1 MKRKIFEALRSKEE
15 ISVAVL
21 YGSFISSD
29 VFRDVD
35 IGIIVSV
42 EIPYEDLPVYE
53 DVLSEE
59 LSNVVG
65 FPVDLRVLNYAPPWF
80 RKRALMGE
88 VLLERPYGIAPI
100 VKFVVD
106 RIQEDFKVVIRQ
118 AGVG

>member
-1 MKRKIFEALRSKEE
+1 VKGKIFEALNSKEE

-42 EIPYEDLPVYE
+42 EIPY
-53 DVLSEE
+53 
-59 LSNVVG
+59 
-65 FPVDLRVLNYAPPWF
+65 
-80 RKRALMGE
+80 
-88 VLLERPYGIAPI
+88 
-100 VKFVVD
+100 VVD
-106 RIQEDFKVVIRQ
+106 RIQEDFEVVIRQ

>member
-42 EIPYEDLPVYE
+42 EIPY
-53 DVLSEE
+53 
-59 LSNVVG
+59 
-65 FPVDLRVLNYAPPWF
+65 
-80 RKRALMGE
+80 
-88 VLLERPYGIAPI
+88 
-100 VKFVVD
+100 VVD
-106 RIQEDFKVVIRQ
+106 RIQEDFEVVIRQ

>member
-1 MKRKIFEALRSKEE
+1 MKGKIFEALNSKEE

-42 EIPYEDLPVYE
+42 EIPY
-53 DVLSEE
+53 
-59 LSNVVG
+59 
-65 FPVDLRVLNYAPPWF
+65 
-80 RKRALMGE
+80 
-88 VLLERPYGIAPI
+88 
-100 VKFVVD
+100 VVD
-106 RIQEDFKVVIRQ
+106 RIQEDFEVVIRQ